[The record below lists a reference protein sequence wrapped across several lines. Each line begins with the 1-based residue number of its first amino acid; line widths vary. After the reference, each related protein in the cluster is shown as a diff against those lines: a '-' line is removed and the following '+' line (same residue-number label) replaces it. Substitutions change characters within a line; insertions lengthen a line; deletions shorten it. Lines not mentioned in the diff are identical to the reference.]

1 MYVLDHHSQVWGVPS
16 LVQRI
21 HWVAHLVLEDLVD
34 TQQEDRTVVQ
44 VDLMLTQED
53 QVVVLED
60 LTEAWEDL

>member
-1 MYVLDHHSQVWGVPS
+1 LA
-16 LVQRI
+16 LRI
-21 HWVAHLVLEDLVD
+21 RWVVHLVLEDLVD

-44 VDLMLTQED
+44 VDLMLAQED